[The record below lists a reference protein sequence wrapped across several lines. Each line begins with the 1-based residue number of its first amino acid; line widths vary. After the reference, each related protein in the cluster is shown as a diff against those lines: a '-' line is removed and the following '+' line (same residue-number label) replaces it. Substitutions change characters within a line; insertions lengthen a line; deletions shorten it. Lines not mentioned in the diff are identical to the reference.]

1 MANGKM
7 NKMLKQVQKMQG
19 EMMRLQEEMGNRT
32 VEATSGGG
40 VVRAVVSGAKEIVEL
55 HIDPE
60 ILQDEDVEMLQD
72 LIIGAIN
79 EALRQADKMVSSEMQ
94 KLGGGLGLPKGLF

>member
-7 NKMLKQVQKMQG
+7 SKMLKQVQKMQG